1 MVLIVYSFKIFAVIF
16 TIVIV
21 PTSSSYDGS
30 QKVFLICRVTFYLS
44 LIKLDCRLAQF
55 ARNMLR
61 AQIVQFTQ
69 RRDHHATVVS
79 LDSLKQDFVEIQG
92 FEYVDL

>member
-1 MVLIVYSFKIFAVIF
+1 MVLIVYSFKIVAVIF
-16 TIVIV
+16 TIFIV

-30 QKVFLICRVTFYLS
+30 QNVFLICRVTFYLS
-44 LIKLDCRLAQF
+44 LIKLDSRLVQF

-69 RRDHHATVVS
+69 RRNHHATVVS

>member
-1 MVLIVYSFKIFAVIF
+1 MVLIVYSFKIFVIF

-30 QKVFLICRVTFYLS
+30 QKVYPICRVTFYS
-44 LIKLDCRLAQF
+44 CWPAQF
-55 ARNMLR
+55 SRNMLR
-61 AQIVQFTQ
+61 AQIVQFTE
-69 RRDHHATVVS
+69 RRNHHATVVS
-79 LDSLKQDFVEIQG
+79 LDSLEQNFVEIQG

>member
-16 TIVIV
+16 TTVIV

-30 QKVFLICRVTFYLS
+30 QKVYLICRVTFYLS

-55 ARNMLR
+55 LTK
-61 AQIVQFTQ
+61 F
-69 RRDHHATVVS
+69 ATCTNCPVHS
-79 LDSLKQDFVEIQG
+79 ET
-92 FEYVDL
+92 

>member
-1 MVLIVYSFKIFAVIF
+1 MVLIVYSFKIFVIF

-30 QKVFLICRVTFYLS
+30 QKVYLICRGTFYS
-44 LIKLDCRLAQF
+44 CRPAQF

-69 RRDHHATVVS
+69 RRNHHATVVS
-79 LDSLKQDFVEIQG
+79 LDSLEQDFVEIQG

>member
-1 MVLIVYSFKIFAVIF
+1 MVLIVYSFKIFVIF

-21 PTSSSYDGS
+21 PTSSYDGS
-30 QKVFLICRVTFYLS
+30 QKVYLICRVTFYS
-44 LIKLDCRLAQF
+44 CRLAQLS
-55 ARNMLR
+55 RNMLR

-69 RRDHHATVVS
+69 RRNHHATVVS
-79 LDSLKQDFVEIQG
+79 LDSLEQDFVEIQG

>member
-1 MVLIVYSFKIFAVIF
+1 MGVKKYISFFVL
-16 TIVIV
+16 
-21 PTSSSYDGS
+21 
-30 QKVFLICRVTFYLS
+30 LS
-44 LIKLDCRLAQF
+44 THRSPAQF

-69 RRDHHATVVS
+69 RRNHHATVVS

>member
-1 MVLIVYSFKIFAVIF
+1 MVLIVYSFKIFVIF

-21 PTSSSYDGS
+21 PTSSYDGS
-30 QKVFLICRVTFYLS
+30 QKVYLICRVTFYSCRPAQLS
-44 LIKLDCRLAQF
+44 
-55 ARNMLR
+55 RNMLR

-69 RRDHHATVVS
+69 RRNHHATVVS
-79 LDSLKQDFVEIQG
+79 LDSLEQDFVEIQG